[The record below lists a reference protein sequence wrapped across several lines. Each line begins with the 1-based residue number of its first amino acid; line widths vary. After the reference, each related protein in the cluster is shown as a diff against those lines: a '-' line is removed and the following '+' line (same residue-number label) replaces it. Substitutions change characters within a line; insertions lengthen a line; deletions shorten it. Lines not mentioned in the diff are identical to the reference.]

1 VNGKKV
7 LIVDDDKAIQN
18 MVKAVLEQ
26 AGYEVSAALDAMQG
40 PMFARKVKP
49 DLIVLDINLPGG
61 SGEKVF
67 ERLRAM
73 TNTAALPIL
82 IYTAVPIAELLPT
95 VRESTNTILLAKP
108 AKAEDIA
115 AAVGKLLNKK

>member
-73 TNTAALPIL
+73 TNTA
-82 IYTAVPIAELLPT
+82 VPIAELLPT

>member
-1 VNGKKV
+1 MNGKRV

-26 AGYEVSAALDAMQG
+26 AGYEVFAALDAMQG

-73 TNTAALPIL
+73 TNTAAVPIL
-82 IYTAVPIAELLPT
+82 IYTAVPIAELLPK
-95 VRESTNTILLAKP
+95 VREAANAILLAKP
-108 AKAEDIA
+108 ASPEDIA
-115 AAVGKLLNKK
+115 AAVANLLAKK